1 MLAGMRSCFLL
12 FLLSAFY
19 VHAQLNGPAPSV
31 TSMGFGGSNAPRGI
45 RPSVTS
51 LGPNGYAG
59 TSVFGG
65 SNFFLPANL
74 DPPSSSVQ
82 RQHRKEKEKKQKQEF
97 PIGVIE
103 PVYVPFAVPYAQEA
117 DDDSP
122 DDYVLAPG
130 AWDVDPASKYSID
143 RDSSS
148 LASEEPVT
156 AQPPTVLVF
165 KDGHQ
170 SDVLNYAIVGD
181 TLFDFADGR
190 TKKILLADL
199 DLPATRKVNDDNGV
213 DFQLPASI
221 AGQ

>member
-1 MLAGMRSCFLL
+1 MLAGKRSCFLL
-12 FLLSAFY
+12 LFLSAFY
-19 VHAQLNGPAPSV
+19 VHAQLNGAAPSV

-51 LGPNGYAG
+51 LGPNGYAS
-59 TSVFGG
+59 TSAFGG

-74 DPPSSSVQ
+74 QPPSSSVQ
-82 RQHRKEKEKKQKQEF
+82 RQHRKEKEKKQEF
-97 PIGVIE
+97 PIGVLE

-122 DDYVLAPG
+122 DDYLLAPG
-130 AWDVDPASKYSID
+130 AWDVDAASKYSSG

-148 LASEEPVT
+148 LASAEPVT
-156 AQPPTVLVF
+156 AQPPTVLIF

-190 TKKILLADL
+190 TKKIFLADL

-213 DFQLPASI
+213 DFQLPAGI
-221 AGQ
+221 ARQ